1 MKGVRHMAEHA
12 DGTVCVKGGPVSDEI
27 DWRLSSFEQ
36 WRQEQ
41 MRLNERIEERISAH
55 GREID
60 ELQLDNVKTQTLLT
74 QINATVTSTQASVE
88 EIRAR
93 RTRWWDTIAGQL
105 VSVIGGVALAALLI
119 WLNLR

>member
-1 MKGVRHMAEHA
+1 M
-12 DGTVCVKGGPVSDEI
+12 SDEI